1 MNSSQLV
8 LNPLLAHV
16 DERGT
21 LIAIEG
27 GIDLPFN
34 IARVYYLVGS
44 SGAARGFHA
53 HRALDQLMVCA
64 AGSVR
69 VIVDDG
75 RRRQEVVLDRPDV
88 GLHVGKM
95 KWREMHDFSPDCVLL
110 VLASAHHDE
119 KDYIRDYRQFLATFE
134 SGTQT

>member
-1 MNSSQLV
+1 MPSQPLLLSQLPS
-8 LNPLLAHV
+8 NV
-16 DERGT
+16 DERGI

-27 GIDLPFN
+27 GIDLPFD
-34 IARVYYLVGS
+34 IARVYYLLGS

-53 HRALDQLMVCA
+53 HLALDQLLVCA

-69 VIVDDG
+69 VIIDDG
-75 RRRQEVVLDRPDV
+75 RDRQEVVLDRPDV

-119 KDYIRDYRQFLATFE
+119 ADYIHDYRQFLATVE
-134 SGTQT
+134 SGPQT